1 MKMRR
6 VVTLL
11 TVSLSLFTSRLLAQH
26 VVATIPV
33 GGSPFIVA
41 ANPRTHRVYVTNQVG
56 HSMTVIDGSS
66 NQVVT
71 TVQFSGSAIPFGVA
85 VNPMTNRVYVAGGN
99 VVVVFDGRT
108 NTQRASVRVGLGPDR
123 IAINAKTN
131 RIYVTNEND
140 GTVSVIDGASN
151 QVVATVPIGFGV
163 IGIGVNP
170 KTNLIYTAPFF
181 CNCGT
186 VSVIDGS
193 TDQVSTTFDLSGIQL
208 DDVAVDPIQNRIYV
222 ATETDGLF
230 VIDGNDNTVLA
241 NVSGLK
247 APETVA
253 VVPGMHEVVDADFG
267 SNNAIFIDTNTF
279 SITQKVAVGAFPD
292 GTAVDPTLRQIYVS
306 SKGSNTVSVIA
317 Y

>member
-1 MKMRR
+1 MKTRD
-6 VVTLL
+6 VSTLIAIAFA
-11 TVSLSLFTSRLLAQH
+11 LFTSQLFAQT

-41 ANPRTHRVYVTNQVG
+41 ANPRTHRVYVTNQLG
-56 HSMTVIDGSS
+56 HSMSVIDGST

-71 TVQFSGSAIPFGVA
+71 TVQFSGPALPFGVA
-85 VNPMTNRVYVAGGN
+85 VNPVTNRVYVAGGN
-99 VVVVFDGRT
+99 VVAVFDGRT

-123 IAINAKTN
+123 IAINTKTN

-151 QVVATVPIGFGV
+151 QVVATVPIAFGL

-170 KTNLIYTAPFF
+170 NTDLIYTAPFF

-186 VSVIDGS
+186 VSVVDGS
-193 TDQVSTTFDLSGIQL
+193 TNQVSTTFDVAGIQL
-208 DDVAVDPIQNRIYV
+208 DDVVVDPSQNRIYV
-222 ATETDGLF
+222 TDETAGLF
-230 VIDGNDNTVLA
+230 VVDGTDNTVLA
-241 NVSGLK
+241 NIAGLK

-253 VVPGMHEVVDADFG
+253 VVPGMHEVVEADFG
-267 SNNAIFIDTNTF
+267 SNNAIFIDTNSF
-279 SITQKVAVGAFPD
+279 SITQKVAVGAFPN
-292 GTAVDPTLRQIYVS
+292 GTAVDPALRQIYVS
-306 SKGSNTVSVIA
+306 SKGTNTVSVIA